1 MEEYPLSRSDFGD
14 VKSRTG
20 KPLSE
25 INMDNVLK
33 GKIDLEDIKISR
45 ETLLKQGE
53 IAERHG
59 RPQLRKN
66 FERAAELIDVPDE
79 EILRIYNS
87 LRPYRS
93 TKEELI
99 RIAQE
104 LKDRYNAVN
113 CAQLVLEAAEVY
125 EKRGILRS

>member
-1 MEEYPLSRSDFGD
+1 MAEYPLSRSDFGD
-14 VKSRTG
+14 IKSRTG

-33 GKIDLEDIKISR
+33 GKIGLEDIKISK

-125 EKRGILRS
+125 EKRGIFRS